1 MNKVSIIIRRE
12 YMTRVR
18 KTSFIVMTL
27 LGPVLFAAILVLPTW
42 FATMEDE
49 EVKHI
54 AVLDS
59 SWLFIH
65 KIPETAKFKFTYAS
79 ELSKTKLDEFKKNLS
94 KTEYFGILYI
104 PDYIVNVQRGV
115 EFYSHKQPPANL
127 TMHIAHAIEKELE
140 TEKLKAHQIENLD
153 DILKSV
159 KTRIDIRT
167 FKLSESG
174 LEKESHS
181 TLSMIVAY
189 ASALLIFMFI
199 FLFGAQ
205 VMRGVIEEKTNRIV
219 EVIVSSV
226 KPFQLLMGKVV
237 GVALVGLTQ
246 FMAWV
251 IFTLLLVV
259 LVQTVFLPD
268 LTKEALQQANNVQMI
283 GSLAGDQMQHSA
295 TAEKAREMLDIVQ
308 SINFGALIGCFLFFF
323 IGGYLLYGSLFA
335 AIGSAVD
342 TETDTQQF
350 MLPITI
356 PLYMAIMVMINAM
369 QNPDGA
375 LAFWFSIIPLTSP
388 VVMMARIPFGVPYSE
403 LALSMVLLI
412 LTFLGAIWLSAKI
425 YRTGILIYGK
435 KLTYREIWKWLTY
448 KN

>member
-1 MNKVSIIIRRE
+1 MNKTSIIIRRE
-12 YMTRVR
+12 YLTRVR

-27 LGPVLFAAILVLPTW
+27 LGPVLFAAMMMLPMW

-49 EVKHI
+49 DVKHI

-59 SWLFIH
+59 SRLFLQ
-65 KIPETAKFKFTYAS
+65 KIPETAKFKFTYAFD
-79 ELSKTKLDEFKKNLS
+79 TKLETFKKNLS
-94 KTEYFGILYI
+94 KTEFSGILYI
-104 PDYIVNVQRGV
+104 PDYIVNVPRGV

-174 LEKESHS
+174 IEKESHS
-181 TLSMIVAY
+181 LLNLIVAQV
-189 ASALLIFMFI
+189 SAIMIYLFI
-199 FLFGAQ
+199 FLFGSQ
-205 VMRGVIEEKTNRIV
+205 VMRGVMEEKTSRIV

-226 KPFQLLMGKVV
+226 KPFQLMMGKVV

-246 FMAWV
+246 FLAW
-251 IFTLLLVV
+251 ILLTLILVTV
-259 LVQTVFLPD
+259 AQTVFLTD
-268 LTKEALQQANNVQMI
+268 LTKEALQQANSIQTI
-283 GSLAGDQMQHSA
+283 GSLAGDQVQYSA
-295 TAEKAREMLDIVQ
+295 TTEKAREILGVVQ
-308 SINFGALIGCFLFFF
+308 SINFGVLIGCFLFFF

-342 TETDTQQF
+342 TEADTQQF
-350 MLPITI
+350 MLPVTI
-356 PLYMAIMVMINAM
+356 PLFIALMVMINAM

-388 VVMMARIPFGVPYSE
+388 VVMMARIPFGVPYGEIVMS
-403 LALSMVLLI
+403 AVLLI